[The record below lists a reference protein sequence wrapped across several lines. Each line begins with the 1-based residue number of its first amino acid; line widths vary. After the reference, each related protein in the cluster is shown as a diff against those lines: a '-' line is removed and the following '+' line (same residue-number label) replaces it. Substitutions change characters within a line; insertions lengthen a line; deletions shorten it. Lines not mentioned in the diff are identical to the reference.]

1 MQKRNKITVIGAGNV
16 GATVAQRILEMRL
29 GDVAL
34 VDVVEG
40 VPQGKGLDLLQSSPI
55 MGISGDIVGTSTYEE
70 TAGSD
75 LIIITAGMARKP
87 GMSRDDLLSANVK
100 IVSEVTKAAA
110 PLSPDAKIIVV
121 TNPMDVMAYVAWKVS
136 GFSKERVIGMGG
148 VLDAARFRTFISIE
162 LGISADSIQAFVLG
176 GHGDQML
183 PLPRYTTVAGIP
195 ITELMDKD
203 SIDSVVERT
212 RNGGAEIVS
221 LLKTGSAFYAPAAA
235 AAVMAQAILL
245 DQKRILPCSVLLQ
258 GEYKVSG
265 AFTGVPVIL
274 GRDGVEEILQVT
286 LTDEE
291 RGAFEKSVEAVRKGQ
306 EATGF

>member
-1 MQKRNKITVIGAGNV
+1 MQKRNKKTVIGARNV
-16 GATVAQRILEMRL
+16 AATVAQRVLEMRL

-40 VPQGKGLDLLQSSPI
+40 APQGKGLDLLQSSPI
-55 MGISGDIVGTSTYEE
+55 MGISGDIIGTNTYEE

-75 LIIITAGMARKP
+75 LIIITAGLARKP
-87 GMSRDDLLSANVK
+87 GMSRDDLLAANVK

-245 DQKRILPCSVLLQ
+245 DQKRILPCSVLLE

-265 AFTGVPVIL
+265 AVTGGPVIL
-274 GRDGVEEILQVT
+274 GMDGVEEILQVT
-286 LTDEE
+286 LTKEE
-291 RGAFEKSVEAVRKGQ
+291 REAFEKSVEAVRKGQ